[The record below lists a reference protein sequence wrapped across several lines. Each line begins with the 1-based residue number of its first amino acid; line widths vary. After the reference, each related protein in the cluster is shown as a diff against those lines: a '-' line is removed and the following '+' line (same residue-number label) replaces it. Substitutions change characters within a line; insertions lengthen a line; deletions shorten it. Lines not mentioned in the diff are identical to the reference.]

1 MFVDLNFV
9 DDEFSRDFTL
19 PFLQNLPFA
28 DIFSD
33 AAKGRQKENVDW
45 KPKRI
50 QAPST
55 SSCQMTIKTRDR
67 TQSLPK
73 KWYLF
78 VGSVPGRQIEDF
90 GGQFG
95 FD

>member
-1 MFVDLNFV
+1 MFVDLNLV

-28 DIFSD
+28 DIFSHTV
-33 AAKGRQKENVDW
+33 KGRQRNVDW
-45 KPKRI
+45 KSKLMDPGSIEWSYKY
-50 QAPST
+50 
-55 SSCQMTIKTRDR
+55 
-67 TQSLPK
+67 TQVNPSLPK
-73 KWYLF
+73 KGYLF
-78 VGSVPGRQIEDF
+78 VGSVSGRQIEDF

>member
-33 AAKGRQKENVDW
+33 AAKRSSKIKCRLEAITDPGSSDLIMPNDHQNIQPNIQPNA
-45 KPKRI
+45 KP
-50 QAPST
+50 T
-55 SSCQMTIKTRDR
+55 
-67 TQSLPK
+67 
-73 KWYLF
+73 
-78 VGSVPGRQIEDF
+78 
-90 GGQFG
+90 
-95 FD
+95 